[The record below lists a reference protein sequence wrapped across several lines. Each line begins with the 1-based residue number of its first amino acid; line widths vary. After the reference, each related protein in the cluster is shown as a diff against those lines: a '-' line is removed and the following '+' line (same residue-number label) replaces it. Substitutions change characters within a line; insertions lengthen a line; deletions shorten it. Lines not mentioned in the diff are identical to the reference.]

1 MDCHNWA
8 HIVKCNF
15 KHLQCTT
22 MDWYDSAHTVTFK
35 QLQCTSMSWH
45 NWGDIEFFFIV
56 GPNFGPSLLWCYS
69 VSAVI
74 KTILTPDTKC

>member
-15 KHLQCTT
+15 KYLQCTT

-45 NWGDIEFFFIV
+45 NWGDIELFFDSWAEFVMVLLHMSYLSFPSRFI
-56 GPNFGPSLLWCYS
+56 P
-69 VSAVI
+69 
-74 KTILTPDTKC
+74 

>member
-1 MDCHNWA
+1 MDCHNCA

-45 NWGDIEFFFIV
+45 NWGDIELFFDSWAKFWAEFV
-56 GPNFGPSLLWCYS
+56 MVFFRECRNKGH
-69 VSAVI
+69 
-74 KTILTPDTKC
+74 THT